1 MATKHRSQN
10 KGRTIKRLYKRD
22 EILHVRISHQYKQLI
37 EDIKKDFDNPII
49 SQSDI
54 VEMAVR
60 DLAIK
65 NGVIPDWMV

>member
-10 KGRTIKRLYKRD
+10 KGRLIKRLYKRD